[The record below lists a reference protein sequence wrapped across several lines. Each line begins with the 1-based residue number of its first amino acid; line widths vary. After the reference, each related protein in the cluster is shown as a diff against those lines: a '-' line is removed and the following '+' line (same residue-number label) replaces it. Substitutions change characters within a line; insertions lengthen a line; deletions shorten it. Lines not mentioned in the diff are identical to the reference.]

1 MNKENISYKQ
11 INNESYF
18 VMSSIR
24 QKVKSKTEKKT
35 EREREERAKFE
46 DLRKREVIRL
56 DRI

>member
-24 QKVKSKTEKKT
+24 QKVKTEKKKDG
-35 EREREERAKFE
+35 ERERGKG
-46 DLRKREVIRL
+46 
-56 DRI
+56 